1 MLFRSQIPGT
11 LNEQQQSLIQLSNNS
26 AERLASMVR
35 NLLDVSR
42 MEAGAMEYQMGAH
55 DIIPVIRGVI
65 DEFDVQA
72 REKEIR
78 FGLQCDQPSV
88 FVECDRERI
97 VQVIGNLYEN
107 ALKFSPNN
115 TEIVTR
121 VGQGD
126 GREILISVSDSGPG
140 IPDDHKEKI
149 FEKFHQV
156 KSGKKVAGQGV
167 GLGLAICK
175 TIVEAHRGEIWV
187 EDNPQGGS
195 VFSFLLQP
203 ATHEEV
209 LTCGQSA

>member
-1 MLFRSQIPGT
+1 
-11 LNEQQQSLIQLSNNS
+11 
-26 AERLASMVR
+26 
-35 NLLDVSR
+35 
-42 MEAGAMEYQMGAH
+42 
-55 DIIPVIRGVI
+55 
-65 DEFDVQA
+65 
-72 REKEIR
+72 
-78 FGLQCDQPSV
+78 V

-97 VQVIGNLYEN
+97 VQVVGNLYEN
-107 ALKFSPNN
+107 ALKFSPNG

-121 VGQGD
+121 VGPGN

-149 FEKFHQV
+149 FHKFHQV
-156 KSGKKVAGQGV
+156 KHGKKVAGQGV

-175 TIVEAHRGEIWV
+175 TIVQAHRGEIWV

-203 ATHEEV
+203 ATQQEV